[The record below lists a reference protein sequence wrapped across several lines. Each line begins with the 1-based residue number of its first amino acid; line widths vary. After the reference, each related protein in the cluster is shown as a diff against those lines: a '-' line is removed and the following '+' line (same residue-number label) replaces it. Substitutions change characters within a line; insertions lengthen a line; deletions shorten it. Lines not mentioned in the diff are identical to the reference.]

1 MRRIFV
7 AVCCWL
13 GLAATAM
20 ALPSSL
26 RVCWEEGEK
35 PPYLMIEDNG
45 AVRGIAVEMLT
56 DILWHA
62 GIRPEH
68 VIRPW
73 RRCLAELEAGQVDLV
88 PNASYRSDRAQY
100 ALYSDELY
108 ETHLALFY
116 RKDRFRIPP
125 RVTDRDSMQGFRL
138 GGVLGFNY
146 DQYQGLVRID
156 TSARDREM
164 LLRML
169 QAGRFHLALEQ
180 VEVVRMMAQ
189 QGLLDWRELAYVP
202 DPIVPTRAF
211 HVLISKRLAEA
222 VPVKAVVDRGI
233 ERLQRSGQWQRIHDR
248 YLGVLSANN

>member
-1 MRRIFV
+1 MIACKAFV
-7 AVCCWL
+7 W
-13 GLAATAM
+13 
-20 ALPSSL
+20 
-26 RVCWEEGEK
+26 
-35 PPYLMIEDNG
+35 
-45 AVRGIAVEMLT
+45 
-56 DILWHA
+56 
-62 GIRPEH
+62 
-68 VIRPW
+68 
-73 RRCLAELEAGQVDLV
+73 
-88 PNASYRSDRAQY
+88 
-100 ALYSDELY
+100 
-108 ETHLALFY
+108 
-116 RKDRFRIPP
+116 
-125 RVTDRDSMQGFRL
+125 